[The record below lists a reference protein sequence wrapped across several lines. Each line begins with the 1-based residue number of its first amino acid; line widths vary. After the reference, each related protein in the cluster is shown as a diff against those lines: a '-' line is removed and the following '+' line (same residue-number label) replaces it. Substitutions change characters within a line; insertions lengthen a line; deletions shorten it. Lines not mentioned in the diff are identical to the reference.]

1 MSEQNGLS
9 NEIES
14 SNEDMTFDDLD
25 ELDFAGQKYK
35 LKLKRFSDNTEN
47 RKWLAVWTTVIV
59 TIWLMIVLGI
69 LILNEKYICLSSTVL
84 VTLLGTTTVNVLGLS
99 YIVLKGYFDSISSN
113 EV

>member
-14 SNEDMTFDDLD
+14 SNEDMVFDDLD

-47 RKWLAVWTTVIV
+47 RKWLAVWTTIIV
-59 TIWLMIVLGI
+59 TVWLMIVLGI
-69 LILNEKYICLSSTVL
+69 LILNEKHICLSNTVL